1 MPKGTIIFPKIGGAI
16 STNKK
21 RKLSRD
27 SAYDNNVMGIK
38 ALKNLNTDYL
48 FWVMQ
53 KIDLNDWASASALPS
68 MKASTVKEHQIP
80 VPPLAEQERIVAK
93 LDALF
98 SRIDQAI
105 AQLQHTQAQTK
116 ALFASALDAFFTQVS
131 EKYPTKKLKQVT
143 SKIGSGSTPRGGGK
157 SYKAEGIPLIRSL
170 NVYDNKFRKKGLA
183 FIDDEQASR
192 LNNVIVQ
199 HEDVLLNITGASV
212 ARCCIAP
219 KKFLPARVN
228 QHVSIIRPTE
238 SVSSIFLVY
247 YLISPKIKN
256 ALLFQGAGG
265 ATRQALTKTMI
276 QDFEVPV
283 PPLAEQSKIVAQ
295 LDAISERTQALTAA
309 TSAQLEKLQSL
320 KASLLDAAFRGQ
332 L

>member
-1 MPKGTIIFPKIGGAI
+1 MAQELYELPQEWEWKTLEETTKIQSGTGFPKSAQGSENEEIPFLKVSDMNLLGNEHSIVSWNNSISLELASAIKAKVMPKGTIIFPKIGGAI

-80 VPPLAEQERIVAK
+80 VPPLAEQERIVA
-93 LDALF
+93 
-98 SRIDQAI
+98 
-105 AQLQHTQAQTK
+105 
-116 ALFASALDAFFTQVS
+116 
-131 EKYPTKKLKQVT
+131 
-143 SKIGSGSTPRGGGK
+143 
-157 SYKAEGIPLIRSL
+157 
-170 NVYDNKFRKKGLA
+170 
-183 FIDDEQASR
+183 
-192 LNNVIVQ
+192 
-199 HEDVLLNITGASV
+199 
-212 ARCCIAP
+212 
-219 KKFLPARVN
+219 
-228 QHVSIIRPTE
+228 
-238 SVSSIFLVY
+238 
-247 YLISPKIKN
+247 
-256 ALLFQGAGG
+256 
-265 ATRQALTKTMI
+265 
-276 QDFEVPV
+276 
-283 PPLAEQSKIVAQ
+283 Q